1 MEPKEALL
9 DSLAELRIK
18 HDKASRLMAEIAA
31 VAASALK
38 GGDSLPSLTQLRRY
52 GQALAQAQRQ
62 AGRCQDLL
70 LGSSTVGRAGGATG
84 IMPSV
89 H

>member
-9 DSLAELRIK
+9 DSLAELRVS

-52 GQALAQAQRQ
+52 EQALAHAQRHSSH
-62 AGRCQDLL
+62 CQELL
-70 LGSSTVGRAGGATG
+70 LSSSARGRAGEAAG
-84 IMPSV
+84 ILPVV